1 MTTRFR
7 PITIALAALTLAGCP
22 GGGPSVTLKGHR
34 YDVEIVSDNA
44 GRERGLMF
52 RDQMEADHGM
62 LFVFDDDA
70 PRYFWMKNTRI
81 PLDILY
87 FDKDGRFVSGQFG
100 VSPCPYGGDNCPT
113 YPSTGAARYVLELNA
128 GVGKA
133 LTLAPGDKLTLP
145 SR

>member
-1 MTTRFR
+1 MRAA
-7 PITIALAALTLAGCP
+7 PVALALVALTLAGCP
-22 GGGPSVTLKGHR
+22 GGGPEVALKGHH
-34 YDVEIVSDNA
+34 YEVEIVSDPA

-52 RDQMEADHGM
+52 RDRMDAAHGM
-62 LFVFDDDA
+62 LIVFDDDA

-100 VSPCPYGGDNCPT
+100 VPPCGSGGNNCPT

-133 LTLAPGDKLTLP
+133 LALAPGDPITLP
-145 SR
+145 AR